1 MTSRNADVFVRDE
14 ELEEFVLEQ
23 EQKLKSAIWLHME
36 FLSLALRID
45 EPSVVIDE
53 TIDLIEEYYYDFP
66 TIDEYFER
74 KKYSPIK
81 GEIEEGIEEFNLK
94 LMYAVREQMEF
105 IRDVLETDESTV
117 IIMMSIL
124 AYKAILEYSPR
135 EGAIN

>member
-1 MTSRNADVFVRDE
+1 MTSRNADVFARDE
-14 ELEEFVLEQ
+14 EFEEFNLEQ

-36 FLSLALRID
+36 FLSWALRID
-45 EPSVVIDE
+45 EPSEVIDE
-53 TIDLIEEYYYDFP
+53 AIDLIEECYHDFT

-81 GEIEEGIEEFNLK
+81 GEIEEGIEEFNQRLK
-94 LMYAVREQMEF
+94 FAVREQIEF
-105 IRDVLETDESTV
+105 LEDFLEINESMV

-124 AYKAILEYSPR
+124 VYKAILEYSPM